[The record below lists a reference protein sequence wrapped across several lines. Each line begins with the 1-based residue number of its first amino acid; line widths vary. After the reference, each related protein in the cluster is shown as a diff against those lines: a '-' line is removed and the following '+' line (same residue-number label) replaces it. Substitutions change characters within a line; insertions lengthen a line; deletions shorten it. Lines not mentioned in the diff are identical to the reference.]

1 MRPLQGLITTAI
13 MNTLAVRAKMDAAIM
28 GKYYLCV
35 VKIVSLSLLKPLN
48 LNVFPDEI
56 IDVGRWF

>member
-35 VKIVSLSLLKPLN
+35 VKIVRLSLQL
-48 LNVFPDEI
+48 FY
-56 IDVGRWF
+56 